1 MRIIFTA
8 IAIYLLAGCIS
19 TGTAEK
25 NLGDNLWEIRA
36 WNGKQ
41 CKSGTPRA
49 NCDEALMPI
58 IKDRATFICGNKTT
72 EVDKCQRR
80 DGASGDRIYC
90 LARCLDKV

>member
-1 MRIIFTA
+1 MRIFLIATA
-8 IAIYLLAGCIS
+8 ILTLAGCTS

-25 NLGDNLWEIRA
+25 NIGDNLWEIRA
-36 WNGKQ
+36 WNGHQ
-41 CKSGTPRA
+41 CKGATPRA
-49 NCDEALMPI
+49 ACDEALMPV
-58 IKDRATFICGNKTT
+58 IKERAAFICSGKST